1 MLRAAAQ
8 RLAKRA
14 APRWGAAAR
23 PALVPF
29 ARHYADDANLLKTAL
44 YDFHLEMGGKMV
56 RLFPSRG
63 GTAPVIRP
71 RRGSHLARPDASLV
85 FLPSANHPRRPPR
98 SPRDPLPGTHRH
110 PGSPRRVAN
119 TLVLNV
125 RRPSPPMV
133 SSSPQVPFAGHS
145 MPIQYKDSIM
155 EATKHCRTNASIFD
169 VSHMLGSSIRG
180 KDAVA
185 FTQHI
190 VVGDIA
196 GLKDGTGTLS
206 VVTNESGG
214 IIDDTVVT
222 KVNDQNIY
230 IVLNG
235 ACSEKDQA
243 HINKHLA
250 EWKAKGKDVD
260 FVVHSDRSLLAFQGP
275 KAADVLQPL
284 TDLDLSKLYFGM
296 FTETKINGVPV
307 WLTRTGY
314 TGEDGFEISLLKTD
328 TVALTKKLLENPAA
342 RMCGLG
348 ARDSLRLEAGL
359 CLYGNDLDETISPL
373 DAGLTWT
380 IGKSRREACDFV
392 GGEAIKKQLAE
403 GVTRRRVGLR
413 FTGKGA
419 PARGGSK
426 IFVGDEEVGEVTSGG
441 FSPVLGENI
450 AMGYVRKGHAKA
462 GTEIEVETR
471 GKRTPAVVSKM
482 PFVTCH
488 YHRPA

>member
-1 MLRAAAQ
+1 
-8 RLAKRA
+8 
-14 APRWGAAAR
+14 
-23 PALVPF
+23 
-29 ARHYADDANLLKTAL
+29 
-44 YDFHLEMGGKMV
+44 
-56 RLFPSRG
+56 
-63 GTAPVIRP
+63 
-71 RRGSHLARPDASLV
+71 
-85 FLPSANHPRRPPR
+85 
-98 SPRDPLPGTHRH
+98 
-110 PGSPRRVAN
+110 
-119 TLVLNV
+119 
-125 RRPSPPMV
+125 
-133 SSSPQVPFAGHS
+133 
-145 MPIQYKDSIM
+145 MPIQYTDSIM

-222 KVNDQNIY
+222 KVNDQDIY

-307 WLTRTGY
+307 
-314 TGEDGFEISLLKTD
+314 
-328 TVALTKKLLENPAA
+328 
-342 RMCGLG
+342 
-348 ARDSLRLEAGL
+348 
-359 CLYGNDLDETISPL
+359 
-373 DAGLTWT
+373 
-380 IGKSRREACDFV
+380 
-392 GGEAIKKQLAE
+392 
-403 GVTRRRVGLR
+403 
-413 FTGKGA
+413 
-419 PARGGSK
+419 
-426 IFVGDEEVGEVTSGG
+426 
-441 FSPVLGENI
+441 
-450 AMGYVRKGHAKA
+450 
-462 GTEIEVETR
+462 
-471 GKRTPAVVSKM
+471 
-482 PFVTCH
+482 
-488 YHRPA
+488 